1 MSRTA
6 KLRALLQQP
15 GIGVVPEA
23 CSVFAVRLTELNGF
37 AVIYVDCNVMSAM
50 YLGIEDWGLINTTEW
65 VEIARALPWALG

>member
-23 CSVFAVRLTELNGF
+23 YNVFAVRLAELNGF
-37 AVIYVDCNVMSAM
+37 AAIYVGCNVMSAM
-50 YLGIEDWGLINTTEW
+50 CLGIEDWGLINTTEL
-65 VEIARALPWALG
+65 VEIAQALPWAPG